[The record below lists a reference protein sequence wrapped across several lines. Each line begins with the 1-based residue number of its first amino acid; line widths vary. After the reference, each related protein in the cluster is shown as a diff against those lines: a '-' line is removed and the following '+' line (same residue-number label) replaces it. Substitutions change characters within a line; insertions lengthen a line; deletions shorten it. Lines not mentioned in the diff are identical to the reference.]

1 MVVACAINTV
11 IGGVLAI
18 YIRELYKRC
27 SSTISNRDA
36 FSSVFPMLT
45 MVTVII
51 IFVVKSSLALSLG
64 LVGALSIVRFR
75 AAIKTAEELV
85 YLFFCIAVGLAL
97 GAEHRLLTFVSVA
110 IVSAFIVG
118 RRFLSK
124 RPRQHNLL
132 LTLTGDADAFFDE
145 KDGAFVETLKS
156 LTHGLTIQ
164 RFDLEDGQ
172 VQFRANVS
180 LSTPEETTELMSSL
194 REKFPQYQLS
204 YVNLDTLL

>member
-1 MVVACAINTV
+1 MVVTCAINTL

-27 SSTISNRDA
+27 SSTISNRDT

-45 MVTVII
+45 MVTVVI
-51 IFVVKSSLALSLG
+51 IFVVKSSLARALG

-118 RRFLSK
+118 RRFLSR

-132 LTLTGDADAFFDE
+132 LTLTGDADGFFDE

-172 VQFRANVS
+172 VQFRANVA
-180 LSTPEETTELMSSL
+180 LSTPEETTELMSNL